1 MSLKDMIISRC
12 KDEGLLRNECAYV
25 LATAEWESNFTFEPV
40 KEAYWV
46 KNAEAWRKKN
56 LRYWPWYGRGLVQL
70 TWEANYRK
78 AGKAIGVDLIADP
91 DAAMEP
97 ENSVAILVLGMKHG
111 WFTGKR
117 LSDYF
122 DLKRSEFIGARR
134 MINGTDK
141 AAEIAALARKHDA
154 ELKAAGYGVDV
165 PKPVT
170 PPAPETPASEPLKP
184 GNWVSA
190 LVAFVAAII
199 AAFRRKK

>member
-25 LATAEWESNFTFEPV
+25 LATAEWETNYTFEPV

-46 KNAEAWRKKN
+46 KNAEAWRKRN
-56 LRYWPWYGRGLVQL
+56 LRYYPWYGRGLVQL
-70 TWEANYRK
+70 TWEDNYRK

-97 ENSVAILVLGMKHG
+97 ENAVAILVLGMKYG
-111 WFTGKR
+111 WFTKR
-117 LSDYF
+117 RLDEFF
-122 DLKRSEFIGARR
+122 DLKRSEFVGARR
-134 MINGTDK
+134 IINGTDK

-154 ELKAAGYGVDV
+154 ELKAAGYGVEP

-170 PPAPETPASEPLKP
+170 PPTPETPASEPP
-184 GNWVSA
+184 MARTWVSA
-190 LVAFVAAII
+190 II
-199 AAFRRKK
+199 AFLLALLKGFRK

>member
-154 ELKAAGYGVDV
+154 ALKAAGYGVDA

-170 PPAPETPASEPLKP
+170 PPAPETPASEPPRP

-190 LVAFVAAII
+190 LVAFVAAMI